1 MPYTCSCFVYNY
13 GQLRPNVRLN
23 TKVEMWMY
31 EQLQQL
37 YTTEEESKSNYVEL
51 DLDEVLDIEDV
62 IQRKRFIRV
71 SSNSKSKSPCKKG
84 FI

>member
-1 MPYTCSCFVYNY
+1 
-13 GQLRPNVRLN
+13 
-23 TKVEMWMY
+23 MWMY

-71 SSNSKSKSPCKKG
+71 SIGSKTMSLCKKG
-84 FI
+84 FKNIHDSCA

>member
-1 MPYTCSCFVYNY
+1 
-13 GQLRPNVRLN
+13 
-23 TKVEMWMY
+23 MWMY

-71 SSNSKSKSPCKKG
+71 SIFS
-84 FI
+84 